1 MISNRQLATVNSS
14 HAYSDT
20 QKTLCRKFSANAPNL
35 NEFSSPNYPFKY
47 LPNLDCLR
55 IIQGSKILSKLS
67 PSLFIAPVGY
77 DILLNFDQHI
87 FQV

>member
-1 MISNRQLATVNSS
+1 MISNHQLAIVNSS
-14 HAYSDT
+14 HAYT

-67 PSLFIAPVGY
+67 PSLFIAPIGY